1 MYQIAIC
8 DDEEKELGRTEA
20 LLDAYRRVHPEC
32 RFSVRGYSS
41 MEALL
46 FEMSNLNPFDLLIL
60 DIYMPEKTGIEGAR
74 ELRKNGYEGPIIF
87 LTSSKEYALEAYDL
101 NALQY
106 ILKPVEQTRFFSV
119 LEKVLGL
126 VNEERR
132 RYLALRADREVRRIA
147 LRNIIYCESQNQY
160 QTLYLAPSEN
170 LRVRMT
176 LAELYDA
183 LCEFPDFVRIGSTY
197 IVNLG
202 YVDSLTAKDVTLSTG
217 EVIWLPRG
225 SYNVLKR
232 QYFDFYHRGGD
243 KNVSD

>member
-8 DDEEKELGRTEA
+8 DDEERELGKTEA

-32 RFSVRGYSS
+32 HFSVRSYSS
-41 MEALL
+41 MEALV
-46 FEMSNLNPFDLLIL
+46 FEMANLNPFDLLLL
-60 DIYMPEKTGIEGAR
+60 DIYMPGKDGIKGAR

-87 LTSSKEYALEAYDL
+87 LTSSKEYALDAYNL

-119 LEKVLGL
+119 LEKVLDL
-126 VNEERR
+126 VNQERR
-132 RYLALRADREVRRIA
+132 RYLTLRADREMRRIA
-147 LRNIIYCESQNQY
+147 LRNIIYCEAQNQY
-160 QTLYLAPSEN
+160 QALHLAPSEE

-176 LAELYDA
+176 LAELYDT
-183 LCEFPDFVRIGSTY
+183 LCEFPDFVRVGSTY

-202 YVDSLTAKDVTLSTG
+202 YVDSLTAKEMTLSTG

-225 SYNVLKR
+225 SYNILKR
-232 QYFDFYHRGGD
+232 QYFDSYQRGG
-243 KNVSD
+243 NS